1 MARIGAGGKPRLD
14 VADVVEAAEDRSG
27 MIVLVTLT
35 TIASLIPLA
44 VGTDADSLFGA
55 IALATTGG
63 TIAGTIGAMFI
74 LPALLGGHDAKRP
87 AAPAAQAPAIT

>member
-1 MARIGAGGKPRLD
+1 MARAGSTGTPELD

-44 VGTDADSLFGA
+44 VGTESDSLFGA

-63 TIAGTIGAMFI
+63 TVAGTIGAMFI
-74 LPALLGGHDAKRP
+74 LPALLGGRRTAP
-87 AAPAAQAPAIT
+87 PPTPEPAPA